1 MMAAPLIGFGIGALI
16 TALTAIVTRII
27 AFFVIKLTIRLFISA
42 IVWAMYIAFFV
53 FAADLI
59 HSVYDALNQAITSL
73 QNNYQYLKL
82 ASATGIL
89 PALIDV
95 VKIDLGFMFLLLQY
109 KLFVF
114 LRNLY
119 TRGANEVDK
128 TISSV

>member
-1 MMAAPLIGFGIGALI
+1 MPLFGIGAII
-16 TALTAIVTRII
+16 TALTALITRFLIFL
-27 AFFVIKLTIRLFISA
+27 AIKLTIRLFISA

-53 FAADLI
+53 FAIDLI
-59 HSVYDALNQAITSL
+59 HSIFNALNQAITSL